1 MAASLKE
8 VEAMVDALGA
18 TDQVRL
24 LQYLVPRVADA
35 VLANEADR
43 ADVDRAWQEF
53 RRVGE
58 RLAAAPNGQSITQ
71 SISDMRR

>member
-1 MAASLKE
+1 MATTLKE
-8 VEAMVDALGA
+8 VEAMVDALAA

-24 LQYLVPRVADA
+24 LQYLVPRIADA
-35 VLANEADR
+35 VLAGEPKRVGTDS
-43 ADVDRAWQEF
+43 AWQEF

-71 SISDMRR
+71 AISDMRR